1 MRAEGMHVRADLD
14 RAFRCFRGFLRKN
27 LPRGPFKAW
36 RAPETLGPHELQ
48 TLTPWARS
56 GRWFLV
62 GMLLFPFPIPS
73 AKLSVF
79 LS

>member
-62 GMLLFPFPIPS
+62 GNTDVPS
-73 AKLSVF
+73 DFGDCGFRLT
-79 LS
+79 